1 MIQLGR
7 DILLFKTPSGQMIP
21 CSAEAV
27 AIELVGDEVSALDPE
42 VVSAAVSVV
51 LHYYKYDL
59 RREAVTL
66 QEFIKTLQIVL
77 RGLGLECQTSPANPS
92 IHPVIEFDLSEF
104 IEAAGQPLEL
114 ALYPRLRKG
123 LKNRLDR
130 TPELL
135 RVRGLRR
142 LVKHL
147 SGTQRWNGRCRYLRD
162 QIISYLRQC
171 LRAEAGASSC
181 PMVVD

>member
-7 DILLFKTPSGQMIP
+7 DILLFETPSGQMIP
-21 CSAEAV
+21 CSAEAI

-42 VVSAAVSVV
+42 LVNAAVSVV
-51 LHYYKYDL
+51 MHYYKYDL

-66 QEFIKTLQIVL
+66 QEFIKTLQVVL
-77 RGLGLECQTSPANPS
+77 RGLGLEWPTSPTSPS
-92 IHPVIEFDLSEF
+92 IVPVIEFDLSEF

-114 ALYPRLRKG
+114 ALFPRLRKG

-135 RVRGLRR
+135 RVRGVRR

-147 SGTQRWNGRCRYLRD
+147 IGTQRWNSRCGHLRD

-171 LRAEAGASSC
+171 LKAEAGASSC
-181 PMVVD
+181 PMMVD